1 MVLDVVRYKRS
12 LVQFSVEYHNITL
25 IELTTFSFCP
35 TLLWLVYVVL
45 KFIDMTDLVFKG
57 ENNQALTSSLL
68 VAEKFGKRHAN
79 VIRDIEK
86 LLNTEDEELNSKMS
100 LAFVSSTYV
109 DSTGKGNLV
118 YIMNR
123 KGFSILVMGYN
134 GIKAL
139 KFKNDFYDAF
149 ENLETRLK
157 EQQKPLSTVQMFAL
171 QANINLEHEQR
182 LINVEQKLDA
192 LAKEREENTRL
203 LLSVSVSA
211 EKVPEISLR
220 DKIRQLVNKYSSA
233 TNINQRDVWHK
244 VYEQLYYRY
253 HISINSYTKRDKRET
268 NLDVAERNGLLDKIY
283 TIISSLIRDSK
294 QIA

>member
-1 MVLDVVRYKRS
+1 
-12 LVQFSVEYHNITL
+12 
-25 IELTTFSFCP
+25 
-35 TLLWLVYVVL
+35 
-45 KFIDMTDLVFKG
+45 MTDLVFKG

-149 ENLETRLK
+149 ESLETRLK
-157 EQQKPLSTVQMFAL
+157 EQQKPISAVQMFAL
-171 QANINLEHEQR
+171 QANINIEHEQR
-182 LINVEQKLDA
+182 LSNVEQKLDA
-192 LAKEREENTRL
+192 LAKEREESTKQ
-203 LLSVSVSA
+203 LLSVSVSV
-211 EKVPEISLR
+211 ESVPEISLR
-220 DKIRQLVNKYSSA
+220 DKIRQLVNKYSASA
-233 TNINQRDVWHK
+233 NISPRDVWHK
-244 VYEQLYYRY
+244 VYELLYYRY
-253 HISINSYTKRDKRET
+253 HVHINSYKKKDKRET

-283 TIISSLIRDSK
+283 TIISSMIRDLK

>member
-1 MVLDVVRYKRS
+1 M
-12 LVQFSVEYHNITL
+12 
-25 IELTTFSFCP
+25 TFFFCP
-35 TLLWLVYVVL
+35 TLLWLVYVAL

-182 LINVEQKLDA
+182 LINVEQKLEA
-192 LAKEREENTRL
+192 LAKEREENTQL

>member
-1 MVLDVVRYKRS
+1 
-12 LVQFSVEYHNITL
+12 
-25 IELTTFSFCP
+25 
-35 TLLWLVYVVL
+35 
-45 KFIDMTDLVFKG
+45 MTDLVFKG

-149 ENLETRLK
+149 ESLETRLK
-157 EQQKPLSTVQMFAL
+157 EQQKPISAVQMFAL

-182 LINVEQKLDA
+182 LSNVEQKLDA
-192 LAKEREENTRL
+192 LAKEREESTKQ
-203 LLSVSVSA
+203 LLSVSVSV
-211 EKVPEISLR
+211 ESVPEISLR
-220 DKIRQLVNKYSSA
+220 DKIRQLVNKYSASA
-233 TNINQRDVWHK
+233 NISPRDVWHK
-244 VYEQLYYRY
+244 VYELLYYRY
-253 HISINSYTKRDKRET
+253 HVHINSYKKKDKRET

-283 TIISSLIRDSK
+283 TIISSMIRDLK